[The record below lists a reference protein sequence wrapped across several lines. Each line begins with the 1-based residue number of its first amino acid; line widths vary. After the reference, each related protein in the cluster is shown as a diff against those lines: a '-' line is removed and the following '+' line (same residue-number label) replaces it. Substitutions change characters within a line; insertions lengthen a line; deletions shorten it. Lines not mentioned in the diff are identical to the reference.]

1 MAWTKAPQG
10 LIDLFDAC
18 LPEGPGLERRRM
30 FGQPCA
36 FVNGNMFAGLLQE
49 TAFARL
55 PPGLHAELDAEFG
68 VRHFEPI
75 PGRPMRAYVVLP
87 GELLDDEAR
96 YAEILQAAYVF
107 ASALPA
113 KEKQLRRVRPGSPR
127 SRGRA

>member
-10 LIDLFDAC
+10 MVDLFHAC

-49 TAFARL
+49 VAFVRL
-55 PPGLHAELDAEFG
+55 HPTLHAALDAEFG
-68 VRHFEPI
+68 VHHFEPM

-87 GELLDDEAR
+87 DAVLEDEGRYSEL
-96 YAEILQAAYVF
+96 LQAAYAF
-107 ASALPA
+107 TSAMPP
-113 KEKQLRRVRPGSPR
+113 KDKKPR
-127 SRGRA
+127 KPRKT